1 MGLAFSMGEPYWPE
15 MRAALTYFGWV
26 PVAAVGAL
34 AYAGLLFL
42 VSWATFVVYAR
53 EENETVLAVARRF
66 FVFDDET
73 VAAAQPDA
81 AVPSAPEPLA
91 TNGPS
96 AGIVDAV
103 PDLNAPASAEIAPRD
118 RATDAPAG
126 QGASDDEKVVGDD
139 AEDEGEAPRLAFS
152 PAFLCAVC
160 TLLMAPLIGFRA
172 LWFFAVPLIL
182 FVLISRRG
190 DSWRRTFERFFRS
203 DDLGPPVTGEPGDVS
218 ALAQAEADQFA
229 KEAETGR
236 HGGMGLGDA
245 KLAIGLGAVLGPGLA
260 MLSLGFAT
268 LLGAVTGVT
277 LAARHGRSLRIGLP
291 FVPFMAV
298 GAIVS
303 MLYGPS
309 VVQWYS
315 GFLYPE
321 PVRQPTPAEL
331 RRDQKARERREKGI
345 ADKASAPRGDSGS
358 RGTDSIP
365 PAR

>member
-1 MGLAFSMGEPYWPE
+1 
-15 MRAALTYFGWV
+15 
-26 PVAAVGAL
+26 
-34 AYAGLLFL
+34 
-42 VSWATFVVYAR
+42 
-53 EENETVLAVARRF
+53 VLAVARRF
-66 FVFDDET
+66 FVFDEET
-73 VAAAQPDA
+73 VAAVQPDA
-81 AVPSAPEPLA
+81 VAQSAPDPVALSGEPA
-91 TNGPS
+91 RTVAAIPESPDDTAVDVSQRDVPGAEAVGQ
-96 AGIVDAV
+96 AGGV
-103 PDLNAPASAEIAPRD
+103 PD
-118 RATDAPAG
+118 
-126 QGASDDEKVVGDD
+126 ASDADDEDG
-139 AEDEGEAPRLAFS
+139 GEAPRLAFS

-160 TLLMAPLIGFRA
+160 TLIMAPLLGIKS
-172 LWFFAVPLIL
+172 LWFFGGPLVL

-190 DSWRRTFERFFRS
+190 DSARRTFERFFRS
-203 DDLGPPVTGEPGDVS
+203 DDLGPPVTGDPGDVS

-298 GAIVS
+298 GAILS
-303 MLYGPS
+303 MLYGPA

-321 PVRQPTPAEL
+321 PVRPPTPAEI
-331 RRDQKARERREKGI
+331 RRDEKARERLEKGI
-345 ADKASAPRGDSGS
+345 AEQFPAAPAGEGS
-358 RGTDSIP
+358 KESDSIP
-365 PAR
+365 SPR